1 MLRGVSFA
9 NHSPDGSETP
19 KQALQEP
26 SCGRLALKPAIPRLA
41 SDHAAV
47 QFLALPLR
55 QPRTSAV
62 VVELKD
68 AVGKVILLFLPWCLG
83 LSSSVSLL
91 LPSTSRLD
99 GTAGVDGED
108 VAKHALGRGEVHLW
122 GAGRFGIE
130 AAKGWGVG
138 EGGVEARQGRGRC
151 ARFVNERHK
160 WLWSSEHLEKWKIKK
175 KRISLKRCKKNKQQI
190 YTYINIRIYFYDAYQ
205 PYENII
211 LGKGSEKTILL

>member
-9 NHSPDGSETP
+9 NHSPDGTQTP
-19 KQALQEP
+19 KQALQKA

-41 SDHAAV
+41 SDHVAV

-55 QPRTSAV
+55 QPGTSAV

-68 AVGKVILLFLPWCLG
+68 AVGKVILLFLPRCLG
-83 LSSSVSLL
+83 LSSSVSLF
-91 LPSTSRLD
+91 LPSTARLD
-99 GTAGVDGED
+99 GAAGVDGED

-151 ARFVNERHK
+151 ARFVNERHE

-175 KRISLKRCKKNKQQI
+175 EENQPQKMETKTNNI
-190 YTYINIRIYFYDAYQ
+190 YINVHIYLYD
-205 PYENII
+205 
-211 LGKGSEKTILL
+211 T